1 MKGSKINETEA
12 RVRECFSERLRGLRK
27 GRKLSQDEFGAALG
41 LSRGSISYYEK
52 QSRTA
57 PINVL
62 YAVADYFGVSA
73 DFLLGL
79 KEEPDP
85 YIKEVEP
92 GQLGTSRYMPPRMA
106 DEVSA
111 LAARQ
116 SELWSA
122 FARSSLSLPP
132 ESGLR
137 DSLFVAVMG
146 TVDAYM
152 VAAQFL
158 QSEKPLSELVTALQS
173 SGVSSEL
180 SMSILAQLS
189 GLRGNATVSGHE
201 DGEKAQ
207 K

>member
-1 MKGSKINETEA
+1 MGKSKINETEA
-12 RVRECFSERLRGLRK
+12 QVRECFSERLLGLRK
-27 GRKLSQDEFGAALG
+27 GRKLSQDEFGVALG

-57 PINVL
+57 PIDVL
-62 YAVADYFGVSA
+62 YAVADYFSVST

-111 LAARQ
+111 LASRQ

-152 VAAQFL
+152 VAAQSL
-158 QSEKPLSELVTALQS
+158 QSGKPLAELVSALQS
-173 SGVSSEL
+173 AGVSAEL
-180 SMSILAQLS
+180 SMSILAQVS
-189 GLRGNATVSGHE
+189 VFQGNEADSGHMDRE
-201 DGEKAQ
+201 
-207 K
+207 

>member
-85 YIKEVEP
+85 YVEEVEP
-92 GQLGTSRYMPPRMA
+92 GQPGTSRCAPRIA
-106 DEVSA
+106 KEVSS
-111 LAARQ
+111 LAAWR

-122 FARSSLSLPP
+122 FTRSSLSLSVD
-132 ESGLR
+132 SGLR
-137 DSLFVAVMG
+137 DSLFAAVMG
-146 TVDAYM
+146 TMDAYM

-158 QSEKPLSELVTALQS
+158 QSGKPLAELVTVLQS
-173 SGVSSEL
+173 SGVSAEL
-180 SMSILAQLS
+180 SMSILAQ
-189 GLRGNATVSGHE
+189 VSGFQKNVNVSGGIISE
-201 DGEKAQ
+201 SGKKA
-207 K
+207 

>member
-1 MKGSKINETEA
+1 MGESKINETEA

-27 GRKLSQDEFGAALG
+27 GRKLSQDEFGTALG

-62 YAVADYFGVSA
+62 CAVADYFGVST

-92 GQLGTSRYMPPRMA
+92 GPAGTSRYMSPSMSEA
-106 DEVSA
+106 VSV

-122 FARSSLSLPP
+122 FARSFLSLPV

-137 DSLFVAVMG
+137 DSLFDNVMG

-152 VAAQFL
+152 ITAQFIQSGEPLSRLVAAL
-158 QSEKPLSELVTALQS
+158 RST
-173 SGVSSEL
+173 GVSAEL
-180 SMSILAQLS
+180 SMAILAQIS
-189 GLRGNATVSGHE
+189 GLQGNATVSGHA
-201 DGEKAQ
+201 DGEKA
-207 K
+207 

>member
-1 MKGSKINETEA
+1 MGKSKINETEA
-12 RVRECFSERLRGLRK
+12 QVRECFSERLLGLRK
-27 GRKLSQDEFGAALG
+27 GRKLSQDEFGVALG

-57 PINVL
+57 PIDVL
-62 YAVADYFGVSA
+62 YAVADYFRVST

-92 GQLGTSRYMPPRMA
+92 GRLGTSRYMPPRMA

-132 ESGLR
+132 ESRLR

-152 VAAQFL
+152 VAAQSL
-158 QSEKPLSELVTALQS
+158 QSGKPLAELVSALQS
-173 SGVSSEL
+173 AGVSAEL
-180 SMSILAQLS
+180 SMSILAQVSVLQ
-189 GLRGNATVSGHE
+189 GNEADSGHVDRE
-201 DGEKAQ
+201 
-207 K
+207 

>member
-1 MKGSKINETEA
+1 MGESKINETEA
-12 RVRECFSERLRGLRK
+12 QVRECFSERLRGLRK
-27 GRKLSQDEFGAALG
+27 GRKLSQDEFGVALG

-57 PINVL
+57 PIDVL

-79 KEEPDP
+79 NEEPDP

-132 ESGLR
+132 KSGLR
-137 DSLFVAVMG
+137 DSLFAAVMG

-152 VAAQFL
+152 IAAQFL
-158 QSEKPLSELVTALQS
+158 QSEKPLAELISALQS
-173 SGVSSEL
+173 AGVSTEL
-180 SMSILAQLS
+180 SMSILAQIS
-189 GLRGNATVSGHE
+189 GLQGNVAGTGQVDRE
-201 DGEKAQ
+201 
-207 K
+207 